1 MSDLFYVFGISL
13 TVAALALSFIG
24 LRAERFPGSRGLLAA
39 VLGGMA
45 ALVAASCAF
54 AVVLSEDEAEERS
67 EEIAEFE
74 AEQEAEEAEAPA
86 TEEEQVA
93 EEDAATPEANAPE
106 NEGPEQAPKTLA
118 LSSPADGSLMF
129 EPDTLDAVA
138 GEVEVEYTNPSPVPH
153 NVAIEFDGESL
164 AQSETVQ
171 GGDSATATAE
181 LDPGSYTFYCA
192 IPGHREAGM
201 EGTLT
206 VK

>member
-13 TVAALALSFIG
+13 TLAALALSFIG

-67 EEIAEFE
+67 EEIAEFR
-74 AEQEAEEAEAPA
+74 AEEEAAAEETPPAEAA
-86 TEEEQVA
+86 TEEEDANATPPA
-93 EEDAATPEANAPE
+93 EEPPVETEPEAAKPLEVTSPE
-106 NEGPEQAPKTLA
+106 
-118 LSSPADGSLMF
+118 DGALMF
-129 EPDTLDAVA
+129 EPDTLDAAA
-138 GEVEVEYTNPSPVPH
+138 GEVSIEYTNPSAVPH
-153 NVAIEFDGESL
+153 NVAIEFNGEAV

-171 GGDSATATAE
+171 GGDSAAAE
-181 LDPGSYTFYCA
+181 ASLEPGSYTFYCS